1 MIKTNR
7 QQNKLFWII
16 QMLSAQYFCRVLK
29 LYVHQNWILLQLCIN
44 FLGETLAL
52 FPCLSVSGHN
62 SMVVYLANFYETP
75 VTDDIENESEYFLKQ
90 MKNKHLISSIKSL
103 IKFSGNINLQIWK
116 KNLKIFNSYSRE
128 NLLPWDNK
136 IKYSCILTIFIIE
149 NILKIISYVQ
159 AMRTD
164 TTEIKTSNVNYLALI
179 Q

>member
-1 MIKTNR
+1 
-7 QQNKLFWII
+7 
-16 QMLSAQYFCRVLK
+16 MLSAQYFCRVLK

-103 IKFSGNINLQIWK
+103 IKFSGNINSQIWK

-128 NLLPWDNK
+128 NLLP
-136 IKYSCILTIFIIE
+136 
-149 NILKIISYVQ
+149 
-159 AMRTD
+159 
-164 TTEIKTSNVNYLALI
+164 
-179 Q
+179 